1 MSTQTPA
8 ATTGTAPTT
17 LRTVGTIGLI
27 ATVLSVVG
35 NALHPFD
42 GSTELYADI
51 ALFAAKAEGPVWVID
66 HLVIAVVLL
75 VVPWLLHT
83 WAQTLPDPAARTWG
97 RLAVV
102 TATIGTA
109 IGTVHLAGIDGA
121 ALGSYAEVLAS
132 SPSEAATAAGAVLLR
147 VHLATF
153 LSWVVSFWAVT
164 QLLLAV
170 VVHKGDDRPWLT
182 VLLAAGG
189 LLAAASAVI
198 TASEGQLTTL
208 SEPILFRPSTITFT
222 VWLFVASFDLRRAG
236 EPATA

>member
-1 MSTQTPA
+1 MSTHTTTE
-8 ATTGTAPTT
+8 ATDTAPTA

-42 GSTELYADI
+42 GSTELYSDI
-51 ALFAAKAEGPVWVID
+51 TLLAAKAGGSLWVID
-66 HLVIAVVLL
+66 HLVLAVLLL

-83 WAQTLPDPAARTWG
+83 WARTLPDIGARTWG
-97 RLAVV
+97 RLAVI
-102 TATIGTA
+102 TATVGTA

-121 ALGSYAEVLAS
+121 ALGSYAEVLAT

-170 VVHKGDDRPWLT
+170 VVHKGDDRTWLA
-182 VLLAAGG
+182 VLLAVGG

-236 EPATA
+236 EPTAA